1 MNGTLRI
8 SSRLASSTMTTL
20 GFAQVNTEIGDRIFN
35 SSSSTMQNLSD
46 EEKQKILEDL
56 NYQRMLAHIPAMV
69 MVSFLMLIG
78 LVGNSLVVYVY
89 KRRFKK
95 TSSNYFIL
103 TMAVFDLL
111 ACLIGMPTEL
121 YDLSNPYTFY
131 STVSCKLLRG
141 CQAFTVYGS
150 AVVLVEIA
158 FDRFFKICRPLLRVS
173 LWRIKMLCVFSVV
186 MAVLLSIL
194 PLIIYGIKITD
205 TPDPRVKG
213 YDCSI
218 AEEYR
223 DSLLKKIFH
232 AILGALVSVIL
243 FILMLLYIRIWW
255 EIRRRKTFILGETFR
270 GEDNGDAD
278 TGNGR
283 EKRNQFGSRYIPSL
297 SEDDSMNSSVSSL
310 KQKPKSMSLTK
321 LHLDHSNGNGNCT
334 RADGG
339 QPPILSACNK
349 IGLKSVRATSCGQN
363 SGSNSNTHYIS
374 KVGNNSDKTLQHQ
387 RTIVRG
393 GSPSNLHYQHSI
405 PRGNSSAGLLSQTS
419 VDRARPKLASL
430 SSFTPTRIKMTRTT
444 VVLFAVTVVFVLSY
458 LPTITVRMIRSSS
471 QSLENNQ
478 DIRQVILKVCSNS
491 FFINNAINPIIY
503 SFLNVNFRR
512 QATKTVRH
520 IFCCCLRSHRALP
533 QEADS
538 VRSTRREFL
547 TRERGLEEAP
557 NCH

>member
-1 MNGTLRI
+1 MNGTPHSASIL
-8 SSRLASSTMTTL
+8 SSSTMTSTDP
-20 GFAQVNTEIGDRIFN
+20 GQVNIEGDEQHLN

-46 EEKQKILEDL
+46 EEKQEILEDL

-69 MVSFLMLIG
+69 MISFLMLIG

-141 CQAFTVYGS
+141 CEAFTVYGS
-150 AVVLVEIA
+150 AVVLIEIA

-186 MAVLLSIL
+186 MAALLSIL

-213 YDCSI
+213 HDCSF
-218 AEEYR
+218 AEEYK
-223 DSLLKKIFH
+223 DSVLKTVFSV
-232 AILGALVSVIL
+232 ILGGLVSVIL
-243 FILMLLYIRIWW
+243 FILLLLYIRIWW

-270 GEDNGDAD
+270 GEDNGDVKP
-278 TGNGR
+278 GNGR
-283 EKRNQFGSRYIPSL
+283 EKRNQFGIRYVPSV
-297 SEDDSMNSSVSSL
+297 SEDDSMNNSVGSPNSNL
-310 KQKPKSMSLTK
+310 NSMSLMK
-321 LHLDHSNGNGNCT
+321 MHLDQANANGNGT
-334 RADGG
+334 LKDGAYSSIS
-339 QPPILSACNK
+339 PTSNK
-349 IGLKSVRATSCGQN
+349 SGSKTGGATSPGPSTSLINN
-363 SGSNSNTHYIS
+363 SHYYS
-374 KVGNNSDKTLQHQ
+374 KVGSSSGNSLQQ
-387 RTIVRG
+387 QQSITRG
-393 GSPSNLHYQHSI
+393 GSIGNLHYQHSI
-405 PRGNSSAGLLSQTS
+405 PRANSSGGLQAQIS
-419 VDRARPKLASL
+419 VDRARPKLTSL

-444 VVLFAVTVVFVLSY
+444 VVLFAVTVAFVLSY
-458 LPTITVRMIRSSS
+458 LPTITVMMIRSSN
-471 QSLENNQ
+471 QSIENSR
-478 DIRQVILKVCSNS
+478 DFATLAILKIFSNT

-520 IFCCCLRSHRALP
+520 IFCCCLRSHRRLP
-533 QEADS
+533 QKAGSD
-538 VRSTRREFL
+538 RSTKREFIN
-547 TRERGLEEAP
+547 RE
-557 NCH
+557 